1 MQLAHNKKHMEP
13 QQKRTM
19 LSRSTHT
26 RSITLNG
33 KAEPMWGRLR
43 QHHHPRLLEDD
54 PRANGW
60 DAVVLPHST
69 NRTDIFPSTVY
80 FCFISFGIVKMMHIN
95 YVE

>member
-1 MQLAHNKKHMEP
+1 MQLAHKKKHMEP

-33 KAEPMWGRLR
+33 KAEPMWGRR
-43 QHHHPRLLEDD
+43 IQHHHPRLLEDD
-54 PRANGW
+54 PPSKRMGCGVA
-60 DAVVLPHST
+60 PHST

-80 FCFISFGIVKMMHIN
+80 FCFISFGIVKMMHIK